1 VPSENLRALE
11 KLTAAWNSGDLD
23 SLLDTFD
30 EYVVMVP
37 VSNHPEPE
45 PVHGR
50 EGVLEFSE
58 QWLAPWDYYEFQTLD
73 VVEEGDTI
81 VWTSQQVG
89 EQKETGITMDV
100 VMHALLAFRHGRIV
114 QVRWFWERDEAMR
127 TAGLRE

>member
-1 VPSENLRALE
+1 VSSENLRTLE
-11 KLTAAWNSGDLD
+11 KLTVAWNGGDLD

-50 EGVLEFSE
+50 QGVLEFSE
-58 QWLAPWDYYEFQTLD
+58 QWLAPWDDYEFQTLD
-73 VVEEGDTI
+73 VVEEGDTV
-81 VWTSQQVG
+81 VWTSRQVG
-89 EQKETGITMDV
+89 EQKETGIGMDV
-100 VMHALLAFRHGRIV
+100 VMHAVLAFRHGRIV
-114 QVRWFWERDEAMR
+114 QVRWFWEKDQAML